1 MRRINVIDLLVVIIL
16 LLSAYSFLTHD
27 QPIQD
32 QVDEYT
38 YTGSQIYKATRY
50 MDYLDSK
57 GFLYDTYVE
66 GYWWA
71 DYLKF
76 EETGYVVDTGE
87 GSFSLLLPD
96 GQVVTV
102 GGRMSYKEQVGAN
115 EVRLIIRTKST
126 VNYRM
131 YAATYAS
138 FEAWHT
144 TVGETASFLEE
155 FAIDDIAITGSI
167 TFDSDITPSA
177 VFEKQLETELRHEL
191 YYMKGISV
199 LTDDNG
205 MTLSFMQA
213 SLSELAT
220 LDTFLAER
228 DIAIGNVF
236 SSDLIVFVRTGMEI
250 GELDKYWI
258 KEHVRDHLS
267 DVVDAEENAIHI
279 RL

>member
-1 MRRINVIDLLVVIIL
+1 MRRINIIDLIIVVIL
-16 LLSAYSFLTHD
+16 LLSAYSFITHD
-27 QPIQD
+27 QPVQE

-76 EETGYVVDTGE
+76 EETGYVVDTAE
-87 GSFSLLLPD
+87 GSFSMLLPD

-131 YAATYAS
+131 YAATHDS
-138 FEAWHT
+138 FDAWET
-144 TVGETASFLEE
+144 TVRETASFLDE
-155 FAIDDIAITGSI
+155 FAVDDIALTGSI
-167 TFDSDITPSA
+167 TFDAAIEPSA
-177 VFEKQLETELRHEL
+177 VFESQLEHELRSEL
-191 YYMKGISV
+191 YYVKDISV
-199 LTDDNG
+199 DTSDTG
-205 MTLSFMQA
+205 MTLSFTQA
-213 SLSELAT
+213 SIEELAKLESLLSGRNIT
-220 LDTFLAER
+220 M
-228 DIAIGNVF
+228 GQVF
-236 SSDLIVFVRTGMEI
+236 SSDLNVFVRTAAEI

-258 KEHVRDHLS
+258 KEHVRDNLS
-267 DVVDAEENAIHI
+267 DVVDGDENAIHI